1 MSVLAF
7 GLYQVDW
14 KLAPATT
21 VGTALNWAH
30 QRLREAEIDTAYLD
44 AQVLLAHV
52 LGVGRS
58 WVFAHHEVTLE
69 PVQADRFTD
78 LIARRI
84 EHEPVAY
91 LVGSKEFYG
100 LELVVDRRVL
110 IPRPETEMLVDEVL
124 REIEAHRTAD
134 DGEDAAPVLV
144 ADVGTGS
151 AAIALALAVNAEH
164 ARVYALDISRSAL
177 AVARQNVRCH
187 DRRNQ
192 VKLLRGD
199 LLDPLPEPVDIIVA
213 NLPYIAQADYQTLDA
228 TVRNYEP
235 RLALESGPDGLDAIA
250 RLLRHAP
257 GKLKPDGK
265 IYLEIGYR
273 QGPAVQQLAH
283 NILPHARAVD
293 VHQDYQGHD
302 RMVAIAT

>member
-7 GLYQVDW
+7 GWYQVDW

-52 LGVGRS
+52 LEQSRA
-58 WVFAHHEVTLE
+58 WLFAHHETTLE
-69 PVQADRFTD
+69 AAQAGRFTD
-78 LIARRI
+78 LIARRV
-84 EHEPVAY
+84 EHEPIAY
-91 LVGSKEFYG
+91 LIGSKEFYG
-100 LELVVDRRVL
+100 LELSVDRRVL

-124 REIEAHRTAD
+124 RDIEAGAGDGAD
-134 DGEDAAPVLV
+134 GADAVVTV
-144 ADVGTGS
+144 ADIGTGS
-151 AAIALALAVNAEH
+151 AAIALAIAVNSER
-164 ARVYALDISRSAL
+164 ARVYAVDISRNAL
-177 AVARQNVRCH
+177 AVARRNVLRH
-187 DRRNQ
+187 DRRKQ

-213 NLPYIAQADYQTLDA
+213 NLPYIARAEFESLDA
-228 TVRNYEP
+228 TVRDYEP
-235 RLALESGPDGLDAIA
+235 RLALESGPEGLDAIA

-257 GKLKPDGK
+257 SHLKPDGK

-273 QGPAVQQLAH
+273 QGAAVKQLAR
-283 NILPHARAVD
+283 NILPHARAVH
-293 VHQDYQGHD
+293 VHRDYQGHE
-302 RMVAIAT
+302 RMVAIAV